1 MLWRERE
8 ERMNVQNTY
17 KLYTNSR
24 GTSYHTTNPFI
35 SLLLLWYVR
44 MIIMMS
50 KCTHSQNLYVKSSC
64 WFFHYIVTCLMLFGS
79 LLCSCWKKLHV
90 KFADDDD
97 DFVALLLLYPFT
109 LDFFSDVLSTQL
121 REYSLSLSVP
131 AGLVH
136 HHIIDSY
143 NCSHANRKSN
153 VIINI
158 IQLEVKNPVCCYYA
172 AMLLVLLTQLSQWV
186 VWFVRLRELG

>member
-1 MLWRERE
+1 MLDVVKRERRE
-8 ERMNVQNTY
+8 WMCKIPINCTQTAEAHPITQLTRLFLFCCCDMWGWSLWWANALTRKTY
-17 KLYTNSR
+17 MLKA
-24 GTSYHTTNPFI
+24 HADFFTTLLHVWCFLARYFAPAEKSCML
-35 SLLLLWYVR
+35 SLLMMMILLLCYFYIRLLWTFFW
-44 MIIMMS
+44 
-50 KCTHSQNLYVKSSC
+50 CTQ
-64 WFFHYIVTCLMLFGS
+64 
-79 LLCSCWKKLHV
+79 
-90 KFADDDD
+90 
-97 DFVALLLLYPFT
+97 
-109 LDFFSDVLSTQL
+109 
-121 REYSLSLSVP
+121 YSAQRIFSLSVP